1 MDIGLKPKKFQ
12 KLQTHKNQSVNFF
25 TVSFNHGTDVRHG
38 HNVRDPKIVE
48 HEKHIDPEG
57 QFEIWKDVPIAEA
70 YEKLFGKAVREY
82 NSKQKRSDRK
92 INSYLDSIRKDK
104 YKNECYEFIAQI
116 GNAENQLSDK
126 QEAKKLLKIFYKNF
140 EKNNPNLKV
149 IGAYFHGDEKTP
161 HIHIDYIPVAS
172 GFKKGLSVQNSLTK
186 ALRQQGYENKV
197 VEVKETDENGNEKIK
212 KKLVTAEMQW
222 QEKQRNNLQKLCEA
236 FGHKIIQP
244 ERKPEEYEDSKI
256 LKKARYEQLIS
267 NVKLVENKKIILE
280 TVQQTTQKIKERID
294 RLEEREEQ
302 LNQREEQL
310 NQREKEFENEV
321 IFENFNEHLTKIFGQ
336 NFEQFSQVENAIRE
350 NKKDRISM
358 FQSLEKNC
366 TNLFEKVG
374 YALKKHKTELHD
386 FKATPIDSVIKN
398 LQDAKALGYK
408 TYGEFLKS
416 DDNAVV
422 KSKGKGRS

>member
-140 EKNNPNLKV
+140 EKNNPHLKV

-186 ALRQQGYENKV
+186 ALKQQGYENKV

-267 NVKLVENKKIILE
+267 DVKIRQSQKKVMESAQKLNDTILE
-280 TVQQTTQKIKERID
+280 KKGQLK
-294 RLEEREEQ
+294 EREEQ

-310 NQREKEFENEV
+310 NQRQKEFENEV
-321 IFENFNEHLTKIFGQ
+321 IFENFNEHLSKIFGE
-336 NFEQFSQVENAIRE
+336 NFEQFSQVEKAIRE
-350 NKKDRISM
+350 NKKDRISQ

-374 YALKKHKTELHD
+374 YALKKHKAELHD
-386 FKATPIDSVIKN
+386 FKATPIDTVIQN

-408 TYGEFLKS
+408 TYGEFLQS
-416 DDNAVV
+416 DNNAVN
-422 KSKGKGRS
+422 KTKGKRR